1 MDISKE
7 IRILLA
13 QEDLKVSDLARLMD
27 TSHQNITNILNKN
40 NPTISKVE
48 EMANALGY
56 KMNITFEKV
65 AE

>member
-1 MDISKE
+1 
-7 IRILLA
+7 
-13 QEDLKVSDLARLMD
+13 MD